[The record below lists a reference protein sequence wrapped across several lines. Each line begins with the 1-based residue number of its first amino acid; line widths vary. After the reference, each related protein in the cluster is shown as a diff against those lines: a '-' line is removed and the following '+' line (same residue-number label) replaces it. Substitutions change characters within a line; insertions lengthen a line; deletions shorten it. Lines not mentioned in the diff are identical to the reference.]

1 MAFRESITPL
11 CLPVLSTEAFFVNT
25 AFRLSNEVRKEI
37 NRLATTLEKKGVMVD
52 GYVERLRRSQAVIV
66 TEYRG
71 LTVKQLEALRRELRS
86 NESEMVVT
94 KNTLVARALAEVGMA
109 VPNDLLTGPTS
120 VTFCFGDLAAPAKTL
135 SKWVRDT
142 KVLVIRGGIIG
153 QSVFDE
159 AGVQAL
165 TELPSRDQL
174 RAQVVG
180 ALQSPLTGLVNVLA
194 GPMRGFLNVL
204 NARIQQLEEAA

>member
-1 MAFRESITPL
+1 MAI
-11 CLPVLSTEAFFVNT
+11 
-25 AFRLSNEVRKEI
+25 
-37 NRLATTLEKKGVMVD
+37 TLEKKGVMVD
-52 GYVERLRRSQAVIV
+52 GYVERLRRSQAVII

-86 NESEMVVT
+86 NESEMVIT

-109 VPNDLLTGPTS
+109 VPDNLLTGPTS

-180 ALQSPLTGLVNVLA
+180 ALQSPLAGLVNVLA